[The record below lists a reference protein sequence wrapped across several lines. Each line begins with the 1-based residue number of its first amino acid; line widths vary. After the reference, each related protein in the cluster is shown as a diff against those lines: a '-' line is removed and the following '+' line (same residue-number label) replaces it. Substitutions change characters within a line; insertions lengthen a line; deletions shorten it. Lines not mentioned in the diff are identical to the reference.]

1 MPRLPR
7 LPMVDLTP
15 LRTSRDFR
23 LLLVAGTVTY
33 LGAMVTYVALPWQL
47 YALTGSNLA
56 VGMLGAV
63 ELVPLVVFGLW
74 GGAIADHYDRRTVLV
89 TTTVAQVALTALLLV
104 NAHLPTPQVWALYV
118 VGALLS
124 AVTAAHRPSREA
136 LLPRVVRHDELPGA
150 LALSSIGMQ
159 TGLLAGPAIGGLILA
174 SGGATWAYAV
184 DVVGLSVA
192 AVLYVGLRPAPV
204 TDGGT
209 PPSVAGIVEGIRYAA
224 GRRDLLGTYVI
235 DMVAMFLAMPVVLF
249 PAFATDVLRQPELLG
264 LLYSAGTAGSL
275 VATATSGWTARVH
288 HHGRVVVVAAACW
301 GLATAAAG
309 LASAAWLV
317 LVFFALAGAADM
329 VSALFRQIIW
339 NQTIPDERR
348 GRLAGIE
355 MLSYS
360 VGPLGGQVRAGV
372 VADGFGVRTSIVSGG
387 VLCAVGVVATAA
399 WLREFWGYDART
411 DEHAVRERD
420 LREERAR
427 RADETLPGADAVRP
441 DAT

>member
-1 MPRLPR
+1 
-7 LPMVDLTP
+7 MVDLTP

-23 LLLVAGTVTY
+23 ILLVAGTVTY

-47 YALTGSNLA
+47 YKLTGSNFA
-56 VGMLGAV
+56 VGLLGAV

-74 GGAIADHYDRRTVLV
+74 GGAIADHYDRRTTLVV
-89 TTTVAQVALTALLLV
+89 TTVGQVVLTAMLLV
-104 NAHLPTPQVWALYV
+104 NAHLEQPRVWALYV
-118 VGALLS
+118 LGALLS
-124 AVTAAHRPSREA
+124 AVTSAHRPSREA

-159 TGLLAGPAIGGLILA
+159 VGLLAGPAIGGVLLA
-174 SGGATWAYAV
+174 AVGATWAYAV
-184 DVVGLSVA
+184 DVAGLSVCV
-192 AVLYVGLRPAPV
+192 VLYAMLRPAPV

-209 PPSVAGIVEGIRYAA
+209 PPSVAGIVDGIRYAA

-235 DMVAMFLAMPVVLF
+235 DMVAMFLAMPTVLF
-249 PAFATDVLRQPELLG
+249 PALATDVMQRPEMLG
-264 LLYSAGTAGSL
+264 LLYSAGTVGSL
-275 VATATSGWTARVH
+275 LATATSGWTARVH
-288 HHGRVVVVAAACW
+288 RHGRVVVVAAALW
-301 GLATAAAG
+301 GLTTAAAG
-309 LASAAWLV
+309 LATSVWLV
-317 LVFFALAGAADM
+317 LVFFTLAGAADM
-329 VSALFRQIIW
+329 ISALFRQIIW

-372 VADGFGVRTSIVSGG
+372 VADAFGVRTSIASGG

-411 DEHAVRERD
+411 DEHAVRERT

-427 RADETLPGADAVRP
+427 EADGVS
-441 DAT
+441 

>member
-47 YALTGSNLA
+47 YSLTRSNLA

-89 TTTVAQVALTALLLV
+89 TTTVGQVALTALLLV

-136 LLPRVVRHDELPGA
+136 LLPRVVRHDELPGR

-174 SGGATWAYAV
+174 TGRRDMGVRGRRRGPAPSRRRCTSACGRPPSRTAGRRRASRASSRDPLRGRTA
-184 DVVGLSVA
+184 
-192 AVLYVGLRPAPV
+192 RPARHLRRSTWSRCSSRCRPCSSPRS
-204 TDGGT
+204 
-209 PPSVAGIVEGIRYAA
+209 PPTCSGSPSCSACSTARGRRAAWSRQRRAA
-224 GRRDLLGTYVI
+224 GR
-235 DMVAMFLAMPVVLF
+235 
-249 PAFATDVLRQPELLG
+249 
-264 LLYSAGTAGSL
+264 S
-275 VATATSGWTARVH
+275 RVH

-309 LASAAWLV
+309 LAS
-317 LVFFALAGAADM
+317 
-329 VSALFRQIIW
+329 S
-339 NQTIPDERR
+339 
-348 GRLAGIE
+348 RLA
-355 MLSYS
+355 
-360 VGPLGGQVRAGV
+360 RA
-372 VADGFGVRTSIVSGG
+372 ACSSPS
-387 VLCAVGVVATAA
+387 
-399 WLREFWGYDART
+399 
-411 DEHAVRERD
+411 
-420 LREERAR
+420 
-427 RADETLPGADAVRP
+427 PGRP
-441 DAT
+441 TW